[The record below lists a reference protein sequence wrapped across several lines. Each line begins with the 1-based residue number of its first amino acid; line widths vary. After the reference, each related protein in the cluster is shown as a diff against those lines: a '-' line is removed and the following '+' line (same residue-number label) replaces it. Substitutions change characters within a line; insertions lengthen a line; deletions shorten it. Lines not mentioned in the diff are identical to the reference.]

1 MDVDLCFV
9 LDCTGSMKPHIAAAK
24 DCILQVSNKCKL
36 LNPNIKLRIGFCG
49 YRDHQNGSDRLQ
61 IFDFT
66 DQYEEFKKYLQGV
79 SAIYNEDYPED
90 VFGGL
95 NAAITRLNWR
105 NGTRILFHIGD
116 YPPHGSQFHDFRDD
130 YPNGD
135 PYGLTAES
143 VLEKMQSENI
153 LYFFGKITHFT
164 EKMLQKFRS
173 IIGEFPTFDLVGD
186 DPIKLIDKFFKSASS
201 SITMAVSL
209 TSSIG
214 SGSKDIYDLQRKKL
228 EMDLNEPDWNKL
240 PLQTGVIMRYILP
253 KNLVELKDLK
263 YFNKSNLV
271 SESFSFKIATK
282 PFSAG
287 TERCAYYAINTKKS
301 PIEKMVMKE
310 YHRIGKGNPFEKY
323 LEAVEISIVS
333 YFLSIKFNSIAERNK
348 IHKVNFINA
357 KLIRTGTVGPN
368 TQYYT
373 IEPKLQDAEYKR
385 FNSNSGVIV
394 EFHPT
399 LEAFAH
405 YTYQYTKGYLVVY
418 DLQGIELT
426 DQYVLTDP
434 AIHCVDALRFGR
446 TNFGERGIKQ
456 CFLENHK
463 CNDVCKKLKL
473 KNIDT
478 INKGQKCNIL

>member
-24 DCILQVSNKCKL
+24 DCILQVSNKCKC
-36 LNPNIKLRIGFCG
+36 LNPNINLRIGFCG

-66 DQYEEFKKYLQGV
+66 DQYEKFTDHLQGV
-79 SAIYNEDYPED
+79 SAIFNNDYPED
-90 VFGGL
+90 VLGGL
-95 NAAITRLNWR
+95 NAAITQLSWR
-105 NGTRILFHIGD
+105 NGTRVLFHIGD
-116 YPPHGSQFHDFRDD
+116 YPPHGRRFHNIRHDD

-143 VLEKMQSENI
+143 VLEKMKSENI
-153 LYFFGKITHFT
+153 LYFFGKVKKYT
-164 EKMLQKFRS
+164 EKMLQIFRN

-209 TSSIG
+209 TSTIG
-214 SGSKDIYDLQRKKL
+214 SDPKEIYDLQRKKL
-228 EMDLNEPDWNKL
+228 EMNLNEPNWGRL
-240 PLQTGVIMRYILP
+240 PLQKGVVMWYNIP
-253 KNLVELKDLK
+253 ENLDELKNSK
-263 YFNKSNLV
+263 YFNKSNLF
-271 SESFSFKIATK
+271 SKSFSFKIAK
-282 PFSAG
+282 QPFSAG
-287 TERCAYYAINTKKS
+287 IERYAYYAINTKKS
-301 PIEKMVMKE
+301 PTEKMVIKE
-310 YHRIGKGNPFEKY
+310 YHRTGKVNPFEKY
-323 LEAVEISIVS
+323 LEAVEISTVA
-333 YFLSIKFNSIAERNK
+333 YFLSTEFNSIAEQKK
-348 IHKVNFINA
+348 IHKVKFLNVN
-357 KLIRTGTVGPN
+357 LLRTGTVGPN

-405 YTYQYTKGYLVVY
+405 YTYQYTEGYLVVY
-418 DLQGIELT
+418 DLQGIELS
-426 DQYVLTDP
+426 DQFVLTDP

-446 TNFGERGIKQ
+446 TNFGEKGINQ

-463 CNDVCKKLKL
+463 CNDVCKELKL
-473 KNIDT
+473 
-478 INKGQKCNIL
+478 